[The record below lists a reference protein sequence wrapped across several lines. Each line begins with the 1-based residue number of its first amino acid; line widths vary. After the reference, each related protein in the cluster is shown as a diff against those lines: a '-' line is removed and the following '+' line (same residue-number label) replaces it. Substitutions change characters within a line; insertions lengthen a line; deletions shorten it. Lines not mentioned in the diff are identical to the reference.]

1 MDQHE
6 SQDKELHRFRVEAAE
21 LLKIKE
27 ATPELLP
34 LPKESSPQRHRDTEK
49 NHLICLLCASA
60 SLWFK
65 KNRPVRVRR
74 KQTRTGPASPRRSV
88 CAPDE
93 MSFHCIAGRLQFG
106 ERVMLSVL
114 IRNSRLNRLVV
125 PLIVLV
131 AVVSLA
137 CATAHAQV
145 KPFKITGGGVGPL
158 GLPLPGQDPR
168 PHSSVGEATHL
179 GRYTG
184 IGTLRTD
191 SAAFDPATG
200 HITGEFGSA
209 SPYVFTGADGDE
221 LVCYYGRT
229 DFGASTPGTFE
240 LTIVDF
246 LADGSLVVEALF
258 IAEFVAQPDDCT
270 GKFAGV
276 TGSWIMV
283 ATTEPFVLGSDDPI
297 NYSWHGEGSLTFK
310 K

>member
-1 MDQHE
+1 M
-6 SQDKELHRFRVEAAE
+6 LN
-21 LLKIKE
+21 I
-27 ATPELLP
+27 
-34 LPKESSPQRHRDTEK
+34 
-49 NHLICLLCASA
+49 
-60 SLWFK
+60 
-65 KNRPVRVRR
+65 
-74 KQTRTGPASPRRSV
+74 
-88 CAPDE
+88 
-93 MSFHCIAGRLQFG
+93 RL
-106 ERVMLSVL
+106 
-114 IRNSRLNRLVV
+114 RNSRLNRLVV
-125 PLIVLV
+125 SLIVLV
-131 AVVSLA
+131 AVVSWA
-137 CATAHAQV
+137 CPTAHAQV

-240 LTIVDF
+240 LTIVDV

-258 IAEFVAQPDDCT
+258 VAEFVAQPDDCT

-283 ATTEPFVLGSDDPI
+283 ATCGDRCGRTARICSSDTGSTGAVSRASDRPLRSPLTSRRASGAVRKRGTRRKRHASSPLARSFTMRIDSGSSPASICLATFPKRI
-297 NYSWHGEGSLTFK
+297 NPLACWPGRPCGSRG
-310 K
+310 